1 MRVLV
6 TGATGNVGRLVTK
19 GLVDAGVKVRALT
32 RNPARAQLPDDVD
45 VMAGD
50 LTQPDTVRP
59 ALADVDRMYLF
70 PEASTAREVVALAA
84 RAGVRRVV
92 VLSSGAVTGG
102 YDTTFHLPVERA
114 VEESGLEWTHVRPG
128 EFAANKLSLWGPSI
142 RAERVVRDANPDSGW
157 FPVHEQ
163 DIADVALAALLEDG
177 HVGKVYDVNGP
188 SLISLRDQVRA
199 IAAAIGEEI
208 RFEELSPVEARK
220 VYLAQGGFA
229 AEAAD
234 FLLGFT
240 DYAGNPADPEEAA
253 DFDPAELGPL
263 PTAEVVT
270 GRPARTFA
278 QWARDH
284 AADFREP
291 AGANGDRGLHAA
303 DA

>member
-1 MRVLV
+1 M
-6 TGATGNVGRLVTK
+6 TK
-19 GLVDAGVKVRALT
+19 GLVDAGVEVRALT
-32 RNPARAQLPDDVD
+32 RNPARAKLPAGVE
-45 VMAGD
+45 VVAGD

-59 ALADVDRMYLF
+59 ALAGVDRMYLF

-177 HVGKVYDVNGP
+177 HVGRVYDVNGP

-253 DFDPAELGPL
+253 DFDPADLGPL
-263 PTAEVVT
+263 PTAEAVT
-270 GRPARTFA
+270 GRSARTFA
-278 QWARDH
+278 QWAHDH
-284 AADFREP
+284 AADFRDQ
-291 AGANGDRGLHAA
+291 ADRRLHTAL
-303 DA
+303 D

>member
-1 MRVLV
+1 MLV
-6 TGATGNVGRLVTK
+6 TGATGNVGRLVAK
-19 GLVDAGVKVRALT
+19 GLVDAGVEVRALT
-32 RNPARAQLPDDVD
+32 RDPARAVLPDGVE
-45 VMAGD
+45 VVAGD
-50 LTQPDTVRP
+50 LTQPRTLQP
-59 ALADVDRMYLF
+59 AMADVDRMYLF
-70 PEASTAREVVALAA
+70 PEASTAREVVALAE

-92 VLSSGAVTGG
+92 VLSSGAVTAG
-102 YDTTFHLPVERA
+102 YDTTIHLPVERA

-163 DIADVALAALLEDG
+163 DIADVVIAALLEDG
-177 HVGKVYDVNGP
+177 HVGNVYDVNGP
-188 SLISLRDQVRA
+188 AVVSLRDQVRA

-208 RFEELSPVEARK
+208 RFEVLSPAEARK

-240 DYAGNPADPEEAA
+240 DYDGNPADPDAAA
-253 DFDPAELGPL
+253 DFDPALLGPL

-284 AADFREP
+284 AADFCDL
-291 AGANGDRGLHAA
+291 AGTSRGDGLRVAS
-303 DA
+303 D

>member
-6 TGATGNVGRLVTK
+6 TGATGNVGRLVTQ
-19 GLVDAGVKVRALT
+19 GLLDAGVDVRALT
-32 RNPARAQLPDDVD
+32 RDPARAVLPDGVD

-50 LTQPDTVRP
+50 LTQPSTVGP
-59 ALADVDRMYLF
+59 AMADVDRMYLF
-70 PEASTAREVVALAA
+70 PEAATAREVVALAT

-92 VLSSGAVTGG
+92 VLSSGAVTAG
-102 YDTTFHLPVERA
+102 YDTTIHLPVERA

-163 DIADVALAALLEDG
+163 DIADVAIAALLQNV
-177 HVGKVYDVNGP
+177 HVGNVYDINGP
-188 SLISLRDQVRA
+188 AMISLRDQVRA

-208 RFEELSPVEARK
+208 RFEALSPAEARQ

-229 AEAAD
+229 AAAAD

-240 DYAGNPADPEEAA
+240 DYDGNPADPDAVA
-253 DFDPAELGPL
+253 DVDPAQFGPL

-270 GRPARTFA
+270 GQPARTFA

-284 AADFREP
+284 AADFSDIP
-291 AGANGDRGLHAA
+291 GALRAA
-303 DA
+303 NV